1 MIKLDQF
8 RPDFKEMQ
16 MHREK
21 LEPILKAENQ
31 YLSGK

>member
-16 MHREK
+16 MHKEK
-21 LEPILKAENQ
+21 PEPIENQ
-31 YLSGK
+31 NFSEK